1 MDIASSFV
9 FRHGR
14 ILEIAIAALFLS
26 ALGLLLLAFC
36 AEVLGA
42 GSVGSLP
49 DTRSAPFRWRPAP
62 MGLA

>member
-14 ILEIAIAALFLS
+14 IIQIAIAALFL
-26 ALGLLLLAFC
+26 AGLVLLLLAFC
-36 AEVLGA
+36 ADVLGA

-49 DTRSAPFRWRPAP
+49 DTRSAPFRWRHVP